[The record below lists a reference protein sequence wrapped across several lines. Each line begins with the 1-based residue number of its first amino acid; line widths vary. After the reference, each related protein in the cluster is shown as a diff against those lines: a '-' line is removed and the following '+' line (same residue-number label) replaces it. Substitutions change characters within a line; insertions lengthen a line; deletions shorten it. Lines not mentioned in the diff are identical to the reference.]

1 MSSLKTTHR
10 WAVAQQNPELEKE
23 LSAGLGIPGLVARI
37 MVAHGITSIEE
48 GQLFLTPSLD
58 RDWADPLIIPGMSVV
73 ADRVERAIR
82 NRERIAVFGD
92 FDVDGITS
100 TCLLTEALRTF
111 GADVTPFIP
120 HRFDEGYGLSRAAL
134 DRVNEL
140 ARPQLIVTVDNGIAA
155 KEEVSYLESLGIDLV
170 VTDHHEPSDQVPQG
184 VPLTDPKLEDKGP
197 SRELAGAGVALKLV
211 QVLGER
217 LGKPSYWRS
226 LIEVAALGTVSDMMP
241 LTPENRALVAEG
253 IQQMRVTARPG
264 YIALAAL
271 AKADLATITADGL
284 SFSLIPRLNAA
295 GRMADPKLALDLLL
309 ARDPIEASALA
320 AELEEINRQRREI
333 EAELTRDAMAKVE
346 ETYDGGRAIVV
357 GGEGWHEGVK
367 GIVASRLTNR
377 YHVPALLFSIEDG
390 IARGSGRSV
399 GKVNLFE
406 AVERCSDLLIRR
418 GGHAG
423 AVGVTIEASKLDEFR
438 RRLSAVLSE
447 LPAEDFEDTDEV
459 AATVDLSE
467 LNIETIEQI
476 SRLEPFGQG
485 NKVPLLAAEGVTMCD
500 RAVVGKTGEH
510 MRFVATDGAASV
522 PAIMFRVPQID
533 RLINCDSAVDLVFE
547 AVAEHWQGRVKPKLM
562 IKMSWSA
569 IPRHPA
575 LTTRHVSFAAA
586 YNRRI
591 LDCAWSRVN
600 ARRLPSFPI
609 PSSRARS
616 FTALSDRTSR
626 TARRSR
632 RSMPWPITKV
642 FWPLWERG
650 AASLLSSMCMP
661 RARRFFAGVRV
672 SLSIRCA
679 RSLPTRPIT
688 FPRRWP
694 RSALA

>member
-37 MVAHGITSIEE
+37 MVAHGIGSIKE

-82 NRERIAVFGD
+82 NHEHIAVFGD

-184 VPLTDPKLEDKGP
+184 VPLTDPKLEDEGP

-271 AKADLATITADGL
+271 AKADLSSITADGL

-309 ARDPIEASALA
+309 ARNPIEASTLA
-320 AELEEINRQRREI
+320 AELEEINRQRREM
-333 EAELTRDAMAKVE
+333 AERMALNAPIQGSAADIIKVAMLDVE
-346 ETYDGGRAIVV
+346 SGLARA
-357 GGEGWHEGVK
+357 GLR
-367 GIVASRLTNR
+367 SRMLLR
-377 YHVPALLFSIEDG
+377 SLFSGDK
-390 IARGSGRSV
+390 A
-399 GKVNLFE
+399 E
-406 AVERCSDLLIRR
+406 AAEEERLCSQDKTFVTRLREIIQQHLADSDFSVERLGEEI
-418 GGHAG
+418 G
-423 AVGVTIEASKLDEFR
+423 
-438 RRLSAVLSE
+438 LSRVQLYRKVKVL
-447 LPAEDFEDTDEV
+447 T
-459 AATVDLSE
+459 
-467 LNIETIEQI
+467 
-476 SRLEPFGQG
+476 
-485 NKVPLLAAEGVTMCD
+485 
-500 RAVVGKTGEH
+500 GKTPVEFIRH
-510 MRFVATDGAASV
+510 IRLQRASV
-522 PAIMFRVPQID
+522 LLR
-533 RLINCDSAVDLVFE
+533 E
-547 AVAEHWQGRVKPKLM
+547 GRFSVSEVMYMVGFSNSSYFSKCFQAAFGKT
-562 IKMSWSA
+562 
-569 IPRHPA
+569 PRQY
-575 LTTRHVSFAAA
+575 V
-586 YNRRI
+586 
-591 LDCAWSRVN
+591 
-600 ARRLPSFPI
+600 
-609 PSSRARS
+609 
-616 FTALSDRTSR
+616 
-626 TARRSR
+626 
-632 RSMPWPITKV
+632 
-642 FWPLWERG
+642 E
-650 AASLLSSMCMP
+650 
-661 RARRFFAGVRV
+661 
-672 SLSIRCA
+672 
-679 RSLPTRPIT
+679 
-688 FPRRWP
+688 
-694 RSALA
+694 

>member
-73 ADRVERAIR
+73 ADRVERAIC
-82 NRERIAVFGD
+82 NHEHIAVFGD

-111 GADVTPFIP
+111 GANVTPFIP

-140 ARPQLIVTVDNGIAA
+140 AQPNLIVTVDNGIAA

-184 VPLTDPKLEDKGP
+184 VPLTDPKLEDEGP

-271 AKADLATITADGL
+271 AKADLSTITADGL

-377 YHVPALLFSIEDG
+377 YHVCRL
-390 IARGSGRSV
+390 
-399 GKVNLFE
+399 
-406 AVERCSDLLIRR
+406 C
-418 GGHAG
+418 
-423 AVGVTIEASKLDEFR
+423 TFR
-438 RRLSAVLSE
+438 RYRGAK
-447 LPAEDFEDTDEV
+447 
-459 AATVDLSE
+459 AAT
-467 LNIETIEQI
+467 
-476 SRLEPFGQG
+476 
-485 NKVPLLAAEGVTMCD
+485 
-500 RAVVGKTGEH
+500 
-510 MRFVATDGAASV
+510 
-522 PAIMFRVPQID
+522 
-533 RLINCDSAVDLVFE
+533 
-547 AVAEHWQGRVKPKLM
+547 
-562 IKMSWSA
+562 
-569 IPRHPA
+569 
-575 LTTRHVSFAAA
+575 
-586 YNRRI
+586 
-591 LDCAWSRVN
+591 
-600 ARRLPSFPI
+600 
-609 PSSRARS
+609 RS
-616 FTALSDRTSR
+616 FL
-626 TARRSR
+626 
-632 RSMPWPITKV
+632 
-642 FWPLWERG
+642 
-650 AASLLSSMCMP
+650 P
-661 RARRFFAGVRV
+661 RRV
-672 SLSIRCA
+672 S
-679 RSLPTRPIT
+679 P
-688 FPRRWP
+688 
-694 RSALA
+694 